1 MTLSLTVMKKN
12 IVKTRNRVGTDRLG
26 QFVMK
31 GDKVGTGRP
40 GQSRLNKRPA
50 RYTQTGASK

>member
-1 MTLSLTVMKKN
+1 MKGD
-12 IVKTRNRVGTDRLG
+12 RAGTDRPG

-31 GDKVGTGRP
+31 GDRAGTDRP